1 MQALRIFD
9 ELGQLDHPG
18 ADKIRAKLQ
27 PPGAQAAG
35 RQPDLTQR
43 IRMPLSAQP
52 VDRP

>member
-35 RQPDLTQR
+35 RQPD
-43 IRMPLSAQP
+43 PAADPDAP
-52 VDRP
+52 VGTAS